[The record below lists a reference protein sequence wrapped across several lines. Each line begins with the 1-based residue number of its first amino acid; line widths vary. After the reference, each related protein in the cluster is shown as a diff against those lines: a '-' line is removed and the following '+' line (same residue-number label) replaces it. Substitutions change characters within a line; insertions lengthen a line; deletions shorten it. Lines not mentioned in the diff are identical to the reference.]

1 VKRIMLE
8 VYNADNIRMKMD
20 LNRVL
25 KYEVAR
31 TNVYKYGLEVIKA
44 ITVLKRSELI
54 KRVKSLPYSIDYNK
68 ELWINDGLP
77 LTIEEDEIL
86 EKAIRDTS
94 GIITLCC
101 DKAVNLY
108 YTANCGG
115 GTANSEDVIGFS
127 INYLRKVLC
136 KFCDPDLYENII
148 KISDISDRLDIKAS
162 ENIDEINGV
171 LSDVKRDE
179 TGRVINLSVLGKP
192 MSGEE
197 FIKLIGAKSNRI
209 YFNEN
214 SILIKSIGNGSGL
227 GICLDGAKCLEN
239 QGYGFKEIIN
249 YYYTGIEF
257 AELADEGIFGSLKN
271 KKIVIDPGHGGSDY
285 GNKLETT
292 YEKDVNLT
300 IALELADKLR
310 ALGADAIMTRTNN
323 IDIPTVDRVE
333 CINTSRPGFFI
344 SIHQNGF
351 MLQGINGVEAY
362 CYEGDTMAHEIALYI
377 TESISSEMNIKNRGV
392 KVGDYYLL
400 RETKVSGLILECM
413 YMTGCLDSKKYIE
426 DNYSIIANAIFKGIC
441 KFYEI

>member
-1 VKRIMLE
+1 MLDA
-8 VYNADNIRMKMD
+8 YNTDNIRIKMD
-20 LNRVL
+20 FNSVL
-25 KYEVAR
+25 KYEVAK
-31 TNVYKYGLEVIKA
+31 TKVYKYGLEVVKA

-54 KRVKSLPYSIDYNK
+54 KRVKSSEYSIDYNK
-68 ELWINDGLP
+68 ELVINREVL
-77 LTIEEDEIL
+77 LTEEEEEII
-86 EKAIRDTS
+86 EKAIRDTA
-94 GIITLCC
+94 GIIVLCC

-136 KFCDPDLYENII
+136 KFCDPSLYENII
-148 KISDISDRLDIKAS
+148 KISDITEQLNIKALGS
-162 ENIDEINGV
+162 IDEINGI
-171 LSDVKRDE
+171 LSNVKRDE

-197 FIKLIGAKSNRI
+197 FIKLVGAKSNRI

-214 SILIKSIGNGSGL
+214 SIIIKSIGDGSGL
-227 GICLDGAKCLEN
+227 GICLDGAKSLETR
-239 QGYGFKEIIN
+239 GYGFKDIIN

-257 AELADEGIFGSLKN
+257 TELEEEGIFGILKN

-285 GNKLETT
+285 GNILEATF
-292 YEKDVNLT
+292 EKDVNLT
-300 IALELADKLR
+300 IGLTLAHKLK
-310 ALGADAIMTRTNN
+310 ALGADIIMTRTDD
-323 IDIPTVDRVE
+323 IDIPSVDRVG
-333 CINTSRPGFFI
+333 CINTCRPSFFI
-344 SIHQNGF
+344 SIHQNEF

-362 CYEGDTMAHEIALYI
+362 CYEGDTTAHEVAINI
-377 TESISSEMNIKNRGV
+377 TESISNDINIKNRGV

-426 DNYSIIANAIFKGIC
+426 ANYSIIANAIFKAIC
-441 KFYEI
+441 KYYEIEL